1 MAKKRIY
8 FNKKSEELFNQEKF
22 DEIIE
27 LLTDKVLEEQNDE
40 ELYAWR
46 GNAWHNKMEYGKAI
60 VDYNKAIKINPDD
73 AELYVWRGDAWYNK
87 TEYDKA
93 IGDYTKAMDLNPD
106 SGDAYFNRGCAWQSK
121 KENNKAI
128 TDFNKAIEIYNKAI
142 KNSPND
148 PKLYV
153 GRGNTWYYQEN
164 YDKAIEDYTKA
175 IDLKSNS
182 VFAYY
187 NRGLASFAKKKY
199 DKAIEDYTKVIGFRP
214 NFDVYYVDRGNA
226 LNANGKY
233 EEAIED
239 YTKAIEINPESE
251 NAYYIRGLV
260 KKEKNIDLEGSKQDF
275 EKYLDLTTD
284 ENDIWTRYANYYIEY
299 INERLNDKELADI
312 ADLVAKI
319 KEVLLIKEDCITH
332 YTSLSTLK
340 SLVFNDN
347 KFRISEGNFM
357 NDPSEGKEFF
367 NFLGYKP
374 YISYQDGSILEIF
387 SPKPFIGSFV
397 REDEQNNLNMWRFYG
412 KEEGVEAKG
421 CAITLRS
428 HKFIDEIKNSLSN
441 EEKKA
446 READESDINF
456 YSVVYV
462 DKKKPPKFYIP
473 NPDGCVKLE
482 ILEKLMMELKEK
494 VGSYS
499 RDDKTFLEKYIN
511 NIAFLFKS
519 DAYKDEN
526 EVRLVVKGIEFEKGY
541 NMNVVP
547 PRVYIELE
555 SIKKAVEH
563 ITLGPKVDR
572 VNEWASAFHYNHE
585 IDAPEIRIS
594 HLPYK

>member
-1 MAKKRIY
+1 MAKEITNLNER
-8 FNKKSEELFNQEKF
+8 SEELFNQEKF

-27 LLTDKVLEEQNDE
+27 LLTDKVLEEQNDA

-46 GNAWHNKMEYGKAI
+46 GNAWYNKMEYGKAI
-60 VDYNKAIKINPDD
+60 VDYNKAIKNNPDD
-73 AELYVWRGDAWYNK
+73 IELYVWRGNAWYNK

-106 SGDAYFNRGCAWQSK
+106 SENAYFYRGRVWQSK

-142 KNSPND
+142 RNSPND

-153 GRGNTWYYQEN
+153 GRGNTWYYQED
-164 YDKAIEDYTKA
+164 YTKAIEDYTKA
-175 IDLKSNS
+175 IDLKSDS

-187 NRGLASFAKKKY
+187 NRGLALFAKKKY
-199 DKAIEDYTKVIGFRP
+199 DKAIEDYTKVIQFRP
-214 NFDVYYVDRGNA
+214 NSDVYYVDRGNA
-226 LNANGKY
+226 LNADGKY

-260 KKEKNIDLEGSKQDF
+260 KKRKNIDLEGSKQDF
-275 EKYLDLTTD
+275 EKYLDLTSD
-284 ENDIWTRYANYYIEY
+284 ENDIWTKYAKYYIEDLNAR
-299 INERLNDKELADI
+299 INDKELADI
-312 ADLVAKI
+312 ADLVTKI
-319 KEVLLIKEDCITH
+319 KEALLIRQNCITH
-332 YTSLSTLK
+332 YTSLSALK
-340 SLVFNDN
+340 NLVFNNN

-367 NFLGYKP
+367 KFLEYKP
-374 YISYQDGSILEIF
+374 YTPSLESTKLEKF

-397 REDEQNNLNMWRFYG
+397 IEDEEDNLNMWRFYG

-428 HKFIDEIKNSLSN
+428 SEFIDEIKNSLSN
-441 EEKKA
+441 EEKEA
-446 READESDINF
+446 RQADESDINF

-473 NPDGCVKLE
+473 NSDKCV
-482 ILEKLMMELKEK
+482 ILDELMKDLKEK
-494 VGSYS
+494 VCTYC

-519 DAYKDEN
+519 DAYKNEN
-526 EVRLVVKGIEFEKGY
+526 EIRLVVKGIEFEKGY

-555 SIKKAVEH
+555 SIKKIVKH

-572 VNEWASAFHYNHE
+572 VNEWISAFHYSYE
-585 IDAPEIRIS
+585 TGAPEIRIS

>member
-1 MAKKRIY
+1 MTKNIISY
-8 FNKKSEELFNQEKF
+8 NKESEELFNQEKF
-22 DEIIE
+22 DEIIT
-27 LLTDKVLEEQNDE
+27 LLTDKVLEEQNDA

-46 GNAWHNKMEYGKAI
+46 GNAWYNKMEYGKAI
-60 VDYNKAIKINPDD
+60 VDYNKAIKNNPDD
-73 AELYVWRGDAWYNK
+73 IELYVWRGNAWYNK

-106 SGDAYFNRGCAWQSK
+106 SGDAYFNRGRAWQSK

-142 KNSPND
+142 KNSPKD

-275 EKYLDLTTD
+275 KKYLDLTTD
-284 ENDIWTRYANYYIEY
+284 ENDIWTKYAKYYIEDLNAR
-299 INERLNDKELADI
+299 INDKDLTYI

-319 KEVLLIKEDCITH
+319 KEILLIEEIFITH

-340 SLVFNDN
+340 SLVFNNN

-367 NFLGYKP
+367 DFLKYKP
-374 YISYQDGSILEIF
+374 NISCHDGSKRERF

-397 REDEQNNLNMWRFYG
+397 TEKKDNDLNMWRFYG
-412 KEEGVEAKG
+412 KEKGVEAKG

-428 HKFIDEIKNSLSN
+428 HEFIDEIKKKLSN
-441 EEKKA
+441 EEKEA
-446 READESDINF
+446 READESDVNF

-462 DKKKPPKFYIP
+462 DENGTTKFYIP
-473 NPDGCVKLE
+473 NSEGNVK
-482 ILEKLMMELKEK
+482 LEKLMKELKRK
-494 VGSYS
+494 VASYKVK
-499 RDDKTFLEKYIN
+499 DKTYLEKYLN
-511 NIAFLFKS
+511 SIAFLFKS
-519 DAYKDEN
+519 DAYKNED

-541 NMNVVP
+541 YMNVVP

-563 ITLGPKVDR
+563 ITLGPKVEK
-572 VNEWASAFHYNHE
+572 VNEWASALHHSYE
-585 IDAPEIRIS
+585 AKAPKILIS